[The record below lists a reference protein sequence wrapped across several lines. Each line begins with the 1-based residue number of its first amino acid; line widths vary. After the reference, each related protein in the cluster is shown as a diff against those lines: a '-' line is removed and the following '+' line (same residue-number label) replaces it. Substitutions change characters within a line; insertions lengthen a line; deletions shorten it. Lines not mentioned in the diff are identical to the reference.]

1 MTVVGLGIEG
11 IDLVRF
17 FAAREAQVTVS
28 DARSAETL
36 ASSLD
41 AIADTGATLSL
52 GANRVEDATGAD
64 YVYASQGVSQHLPA
78 LVAAR
83 EAGVPVS
90 SMTALFMQLCP
101 APIAAITGSSGKTTT
116 TSLTGAMLEA
126 SGQDYVVGGNIGV
139 GMLGLL
145 EHIGPETRVL
155 LELSHTQLELVEQS
169 PHVACV
175 TNVTPNHLDR
185 YSWDEYVGL
194 KRRIFEFQS
203 DDDIAVFNLD
213 YEVTASWSAEAR
225 GRTLT
230 TSMVRALPGDG
241 VAVVGGDIVRFE
253 AGHAHRVVGRDEIRL
268 RGEHNVENVLS
279 AIAVASQLGVSDEA
293 AARAVRAFTGVEHR
307 LEPVA
312 TVAGVQY
319 VNDSIATTPERT
331 LAGIRSYTEPVVLLL
346 GGRHKDLPTADL
358 GREAGARCRAV
369 VTFGEAG
376 ALFAAAVRAAH
387 RRGTPPIEMVE
398 TVAEAVR
405 AASRLAQPGDVVL
418 FSPAGTSFDAYAN
431 FERRGAAFRAA
442 VGALSG
448 GA

>member
-126 SGQDYVVGGNIGV
+126 SGQNYVVGGNIGV

-230 TSMVRALPGDG
+230 T
-241 VAVVGGDIVRFE
+241 
-253 AGHAHRVVGRDEIRL
+253 
-268 RGEHNVENVLS
+268 
-279 AIAVASQLGVSDEA
+279 
-293 AARAVRAFTGVEHR
+293 
-307 LEPVA
+307 
-312 TVAGVQY
+312 
-319 VNDSIATTPERT
+319 
-331 LAGIRSYTEPVVLLL
+331 
-346 GGRHKDLPTADL
+346 
-358 GREAGARCRAV
+358 
-369 VTFGEAG
+369 
-376 ALFAAAVRAAH
+376 
-387 RRGTPPIEMVE
+387 
-398 TVAEAVR
+398 
-405 AASRLAQPGDVVL
+405 
-418 FSPAGTSFDAYAN
+418 
-431 FERRGAAFRAA
+431 
-442 VGALSG
+442 
-448 GA
+448 